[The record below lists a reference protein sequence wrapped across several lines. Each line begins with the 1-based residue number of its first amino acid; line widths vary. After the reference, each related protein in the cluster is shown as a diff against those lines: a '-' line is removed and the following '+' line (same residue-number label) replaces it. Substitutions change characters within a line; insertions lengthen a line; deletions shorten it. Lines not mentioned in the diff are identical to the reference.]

1 MEIFLY
7 LIIFFIGTVFGSFFT
22 LAVYRIP
29 LNKNITHE
37 RSFCPNCNHRLEALD
52 LIPVWSYIFLR
63 GKCRYCK
70 TKVRPRYIILEV
82 LSGIVFV
89 LAFISMKIS
98 FLDISYLYLG
108 INQNNTL
115 QKLIYLLAFIFFY
128 VTNAIIIGIDKEYK
142 TINKKVLIFGIIT
155 EMIYILYLYI
165 FEQINIYRYGIYLII
180 ILLLVII
187 LKYTVGPDAS
197 VRSHNNIKYIIQNLI
212 YLTYIMMFINNLN
225 IIFVIII
232 SLLIYAI
239 LYIISVGADVSVRPQ
254 KNNIDYKPKN
264 QIPIGFGLGISS
276 IIIVIIQNFII
287 V

>member
-37 RSFCPNCNHRLEALD
+37 RSFCPECNHRLEFWD
-52 LIPVWSYIFLR
+52 LIPVWSYIFLK

-70 TKVRPRYIILEV
+70 AKVRPRYLILEIV
-82 LSGIVFV
+82 SGIVFV
-89 LAFISMKIS
+89 LAFISMKINI
-98 FLDISYLYLG
+98 LDISYLYLG
-108 INQNNTL
+108 INQNNVI

-128 VTNAIIIGIDKEYK
+128 ITNALIIGIDKEYK
-142 TINKKVLIFGIIT
+142 KINKKVLIFGFIT

-165 FEQINIYRYGIYLII
+165 FESINIYRYGIYLILLIVLLI
-180 ILLLVII
+180 I
-187 LKYTVGPDAS
+187 VGVDA
-197 VRSHNNIKYIIQNLI
+197 HIDPKIKYIIQNLI

-232 SLLIYAI
+232 AMV
-239 LYIISVGADVSVRPQ
+239 VGFGLDRTVKRVWSRPNPTQ
-254 KNNIDYKPKN
+254 NFKKQNININ
-264 QIPIGFGLGISS
+264 QIPIGFCLGISS
-276 IIIVIIQNFII
+276 IITVIMQNFIK
-287 V
+287 